1 MRARWVIALAV
12 AITAGFPSNVQ
23 AGDGWRVVDTAGVVR
38 VGGPGYMPVALTR
51 DQELPSDAW
60 VETASGRA
68 VLVRGH
74 ETVIVEPNSRV
85 QLPSARVNGNT
96 QILQSVG
103 SAIYKIGKQKKPHF
117 QVDTPYL
124 AAVVKGTSFTVKV
137 EDDNASVSVTEGL
150 VEVWTPDMQD
160 VEFVRPGFTALVSRD
175 NSGDVV
181 VDPTRNSDRRVPEAP
196 KSDGSSV
203 QAVVIPTAIGD
214 VELDVKDVSSG
225 LVSNDVV
232 PMEPTPGKG
241 DPAETKDGSVDSD
254 TKSDGPSRDRGVS
267 DLGPAP
273 PVDVSVVDDRVGPT
287 DVGPTIDVPG
297 KPADGPALD
306 VTVDEV
312 VDNIR
317 GQGNAFG
324 LGQGKGPPAKPG
336 PT

>member
-60 VETASGRA
+60 IETASGRA

-124 AAVVKGTSFTVKV
+124 AAVVKGTAFKVTV

-181 VDPTRNSDRRVPEAP
+181 VDPTRSGDRSAPEVP
-196 KSDGSSV
+196 KSEGSSV

-232 PMEPTPGKG
+232 PMEPTPVKG
-241 DPAETKDGSVDSD
+241 DSKDGNVDGD
-254 TKSDGPSRDRGVS
+254 TKSDGPSRDRSLS

-273 PVDVSVVDDRVGPT
+273 PVDVSVVDERVGPT
-287 DVGPTIDVPG
+287 DVGPTIDAPG
-297 KPADGPALD
+297 NPAVGPALD
-306 VTVDEV
+306 VTVDEI

-317 GQGNAFG
+317 GQGNSPV
-324 LGQGKGPPAKPG
+324 QGVGNGRSPPAKPG